1 MDTLQL
7 TRLTLTLTPDTPW
20 SPGPELGN
28 TLRGAFGAA
37 VHDVACVRS
46 GEACADCAEREVCLY
61 PIWYEGQ
68 GSGARPFALRVAW
81 PNGELVSQAR
91 PIRLGLVF
99 FGRIP
104 RPGLVIE
111 ALHRMARTG
120 LGPRRVPH
128 RVAHGLVEGDGAP
141 VTLLSDGPAP
151 IWPEPRSLSRS
162 LRGQGR
168 SGDARVTLVTR
179 VDFGKRVQDR
189 RPTPADLLLLAKAR
203 VIDVARSQGERVR
216 LDLPRVEEAGGRWE
230 HLHYERVWRRSASQN
245 RRMPMH
251 GWVGSVVY
259 PAERIDPFRDLLA
272 AAELLQVG
280 GWTTAGLGVVAV
292 EENTI
297 TGSTTP

>member
-1 MDTLQL
+1 MDSIRL

-37 VHDVACVRS
+37 VHDVACVRP
-46 GEACADCAEREVCLY
+46 GDRCAGCSECDVCLY
-61 PIWYEGQ
+61 SSWFEAAV
-68 GSGARPFALRVAW
+68 SGARPFALRVAW

-99 FGRIP
+99 FGRVP
-104 RPGLVIE
+104 RPGLVVE
-111 ALHRMARTG
+111 ALHRMARAG

-128 RVAHGLVEGDGAP
+128 RITHGLVEGEGAP
-141 VTLLSDGPAP
+141 VSLLSDGPAP
-151 IWPEPRSLSRS
+151 IWPEPRSLNRS
-162 LRGQGR
+162 LRGVGHGVDVR
-168 SGDARVTLVTR
+168 ATLVTR

-203 VIDVARSQGERVR
+203 VIDVARSLGVRVQ
-216 LDLPRVEEAGGRWE
+216 LDIPRVEDAGGRWE
-230 HLHYERVWRRSASQN
+230 HLHFERAWRRSTSQD

-251 GWVGSVVY
+251 GWVGSALY
-259 PAERIDPFRDLLA
+259 PADRIEPFRDLLA

-292 EENTI
+292 EEDPI